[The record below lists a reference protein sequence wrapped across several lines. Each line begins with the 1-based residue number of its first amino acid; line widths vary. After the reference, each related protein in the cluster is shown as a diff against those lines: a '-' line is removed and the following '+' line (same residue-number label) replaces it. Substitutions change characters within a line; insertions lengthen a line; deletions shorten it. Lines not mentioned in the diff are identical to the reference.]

1 MSESDES
8 KFRLFSMALGWR
20 MLHRD
25 SDKHRQMEDGGK
37 GQGALSTFTVK
48 ADGFSWLHSQGGDS
62 G

>member
-1 MSESDES
+1 MRKS
-8 KFRLFSMALGWR
+8 R
-20 MLHRD
+20 
-25 SDKHRQMEDGGK
+25 DGGK